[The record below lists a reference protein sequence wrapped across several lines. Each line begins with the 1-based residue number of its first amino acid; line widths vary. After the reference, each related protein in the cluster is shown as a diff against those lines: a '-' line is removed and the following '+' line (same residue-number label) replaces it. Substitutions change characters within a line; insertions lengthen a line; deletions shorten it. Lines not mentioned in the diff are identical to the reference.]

1 MSLSLNA
8 CSGAVGPAQETD
20 EGLAKIL
27 KEADNMDAEQLRES
41 YKRVVEENWNLRKMM
56 SKMSVSLERAQSSIQ
71 TALQQVVL

>member
-1 MSLSLNA
+1 
-8 CSGAVGPAQETD
+8 
-20 EGLAKIL
+20 
-27 KEADNMDAEQLRES
+27 MDAEQLRES